1 MLFVICSPVA
11 ASREAKNEAG
21 LAGGIRREGPGF
33 CVRAIM
39 QVVPDQANVQ
49 HGLAR
54 LSHAAQ
60 CPLLPLVV

>member
-1 MLFVICSPVA
+1 
-11 ASREAKNEAG
+11 
-21 LAGGIRREGPGF
+21 
-33 CVRAIM
+33 M